1 MAEDL
6 TIRGV
11 EVRRRNPWG
20 VWALSLITLNIYGF
34 VWWYKINREMRD
46 VSAQTGTP
54 LGNDPATSVWAIIFA
69 GPITVGTTTQRLRL
83 LQYHVFGSFEAR
95 SNIGLAVLLYLLGG
109 YYVWSWFGFHT
120 VYLQSALNRMYDT
133 IGQST

>member
-1 MAEDL
+1 MAEEL
-6 TIRGV
+6 TLRGV
-11 EVRRRNPWG
+11 QIKKRSPWG
-20 VWALSLITLNIYGF
+20 VWALSLVTLGIYSF
-34 VWWYKINREMRD
+34 FWWHSINREMRD
-46 VSAQTGTP
+46 MSEALGKP
-54 LGNDPATSVWAIIFA
+54 LNNDPATSVWAIIFA
-69 GPITVGTTTQRLRL
+69 GSITVGTTTQRLRL
-83 LQYHVFGSFEAR
+83 LQYHVFGNFEAR

>member
-46 VSAQTGTP
+46 VSGGRGEP

-69 GPITVGTTTQRLRL
+69 APITVGTTMILSISWAM
-83 LQYHVFGSFEAR
+83 VC
-95 SNIGLAVLLYLLGG
+95 LGTAPTCCPT
-109 YYVWSWFGFHT
+109 S
-120 VYLQSALNRMYDT
+120 SPALNT
-133 IGQST
+133 

>member
-69 GPITVGTTTQRLRL
+69 GSITVGTTTQRLRVI
-83 LQYHVFGSFEAR
+83 QYDVYRNWDAR
-95 SNIGLAVLLYLLGG
+95 SNIGVAVLLQAVFL
-109 YYVWSWFGFHT
+109 FHT
-120 VYLQSALNRMYDT
+120 VYLQYALNDLYTALD
-133 IGQST
+133 QNPAQVA